1 MVITDENRCF
11 PFLSLLTLSKVKI
24 NLLKN
29 NRGIPEKNVR
39 QFQTEIETWKQS
51 LNSRMEENVLLK
63 NRLSDI
69 LKSNYDQ
76 NLLEEIEDFQTQ
88 FIKEDELINLLR
100 RDVNDLDNLLYSK
113 MFENGKIDKLFD
125 TKMENLG
132 KDIASSVIRF
142 HILQSAFDDFQH
154 KILSS

>member
-1 MVITDENRCF
+1 MVIADENRCF

-76 NLLEEIEDFQTQ
+76 NSLEEIEDFQTQ

>member
-1 MVITDENRCF
+1 M
-11 PFLSLLTLSKVKI
+11 
-24 NLLKN
+24 KN

-76 NLLEEIEDFQTQ
+76 NSLEEIEDFQTQ